1 MTAAMDFPALPAP
14 PVVDALLEVMELRWH
29 DAPAD
34 RRLHDALAWE
44 LVSAIPLPPGAHVV
58 EADRGGARWT
68 RRWIER
74 GCRVTSLAGDEI
86 TGPEAERIEWT
97 DKDRGDLVLATATL
111 QSAADPFLALQRLV
125 GLVKP
130 GGILC
135 VRVENLLSLV
145 LGWLQEEQRGHA
157 PERWHPERRRPKRRL
172 YDSGTLKAALLDA
185 GLVDVRCHALAV
197 TATASGRLAA
207 CAPLADEDG
216 LYAAI
221 DRAAAHDPL
230 LADAG
235 LHILALARR
244 P

>member
-1 MTAAMDFPALPAP
+1 MTRP
-14 PVVDALLEVMELRWH
+14 PTAGCTMRS
-29 DAPAD
+29 PG
-34 RRLHDALAWE
+34 E

-221 DRAAAHDPL
+221 DRGGGARSAAGGCRPAHP
-230 LADAG
+230 G
-235 LHILALARR
+235 ARAPSVAHPPGACR
-244 P
+244 DGFPHPACIAVLSRLFV